1 MDETVVLAKVESLQ
15 HCVERIRSRMPLSVE
30 NLIEDYDLQ
39 DIISINLERAVQL
52 CVDIAAHILADRNAP
67 APSSMAACFEELRKE
82 GYLPE
87 DVANQLKKAIGFRN
101 ISVHAY
107 QDIDW
112 AIVFSIVSTRLSDF
126 SDFVR
131 HINAKLKSCGG

>member
-1 MDETVVLAKVESLQ
+1 MDNGVILAKLESLQ
-15 HCVERIRSRMPLSVE
+15 HCVERIQSRMPSTVE
-30 NLIEDYDLQ
+30 SLVEDYDLQ

-67 APSSMAACFEELRKE
+67 TPNSMAACFDELRKE

-87 DVANQLKKAIGFRN
+87 AVANQLKKAIGFRN

-112 AIVFSIVSTRLSDF
+112 SIVFSIVTTRLTDF

-131 HINAKLKSCGG
+131 HINAKLKLW

>member
-1 MDETVVLAKVESLQ
+1 MDNAVILAKMEALQ
-15 HCVERIRSRMPLSVE
+15 HCVARIQSRIPASIE
-30 NLIEDYDLQ
+30 NLIDDYDLQ

-52 CVDIAAHILADRNAP
+52 CVDIAAHILADRNTP

-112 AIVFSIVSTRLSDF
+112 AIVFSIVTTRLTDF

-131 HINAKLKSCGG
+131 HITAKLKL